1 MCDCNKD
8 VLDKV
13 NANYKYSFSLVLRET
28 CSCRSTVK
36 KLICQHCKQFLRA
49 LNFSALKVFVKK
61 KICQKSC
68 ST

>member
-1 MCDCNKD
+1 MCDCNRD

-13 NANYKYSFSLVLRET
+13 NANHKYSFSLVLRET